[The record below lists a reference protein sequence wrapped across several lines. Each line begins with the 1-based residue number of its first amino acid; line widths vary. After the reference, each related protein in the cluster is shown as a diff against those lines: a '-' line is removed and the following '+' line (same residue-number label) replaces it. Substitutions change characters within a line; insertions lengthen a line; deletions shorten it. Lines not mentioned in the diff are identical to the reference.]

1 MTGEEERLERQLYIA
16 GIIFLAAAAV
26 LGFFYFKYLVP
37 RLDAPCFFR
46 MITGLYCPGCGGTR
60 AVSALAH
67 GHLLK
72 SIWYHPVV
80 AYSVLIYAA
89 YMISHT
95 LAMFLPRFKGIR
107 YRGIYLYAALAI
119 VLVNF
124 VVKNVLLLGFDIKM

>member
-1 MTGEEERLERQLYIA
+1 MTGDEERLERQLYII
-16 GIIFLAAAAV
+16 GIIFLAVAAV

-37 RLDAPCFFR
+37 MLDIPCVLH
-46 MITGLYCPGCGGTR
+46 MMTGLYCPGCGGTR

-72 SIWYHPVV
+72 SIWYHPLV

-95 LAMFLPRFKGIR
+95 LAMFLPKFKGIR
-107 YRGIYLYAALAI
+107 YRNIYLYAALAI
-119 VLVNF
+119 VVVNCA
-124 VVKNVLLLGFDIKM
+124 VKNILLLGFGIEM